1 MLLLLRLFVALTFP
15 TFSGAVSVD
24 YKVRNAPGAS
34 TADTYLAIRE
44 EIVKAGLEKR
54 EPLQVNT
61 TLFRRWKDAKLLKLY
76 TTSLTLSCLLN
87 ISANTR

>member
-1 MLLLLRLFVALTFP
+1 MLSPSQFFLALILA
-15 TFSGAVSVD
+15 TFSIAASAD
-24 YKVRNAPGAS
+24 YKVRNALGAS

-54 EPLQVNT
+54 ESLQVNT
-61 TLFRRWKDAKLLKLY
+61 TLCRRWKDATLLKLY
-76 TTSLTLSCLLN
+76 TTSPTPSYLLN